1 MNEELYWLS
10 HTVYSHW
17 LDSVLRV
24 LAYLSCLF
32 SCMLFKDNITAA
44 IYFIV
49 FFGSRIISSWKRG
62 RRNALSGGEKQG
74 VGGADRKLEN
84 IE

>member
-1 MNEELYWLS
+1 
-10 HTVYSHW
+10 
-17 LDSVLRV
+17 
-24 LAYLSCLF
+24 
-32 SCMLFKDNITAA
+32 MLFKDNIAVA

-84 IE
+84 IEWTLPVANNIEWELER